1 MAAGQASP
9 GAGPAGWL
17 SEQGMGRVSARAG
30 PALHPCGRKP
40 AVFRRYMSFMDRQCL
55 SSPDDYFFN
64 FGFNHLRSSYIFYET
79 FYLPFNELYTTNQK
93 IKRKMQND
101 LAGVM
106 EKEGWPT
113 KSRRATR
120 GRVDLG
126 MVEEGGGHS
135 EGGSERPEAGQGS

>member
-1 MAAGQASP
+1 
-9 GAGPAGWL
+9 
-17 SEQGMGRVSARAG
+17 
-30 PALHPCGRKP
+30 
-40 AVFRRYMSFMDRQCL
+40 MSFMDRQCL

-64 FGFNHLRSSYIFYET
+64 FGINHPRSPYVFYET

-101 LAGVM
+101 LAGAM

-113 KSRRATR
+113 KARKATR

-126 MVEEGGGHS
+126 LVVEGGGCS
-135 EGGSERPEAGQGS
+135 AGGLERPEAGQGS

>member
-1 MAAGQASP
+1 MVNQLPKVTENGICLQDP
-9 GAGPAGWL
+9 
-17 SEQGMGRVSARAG
+17 
-30 PALHPCGRKP
+30 
-40 AVFRRYMSFMDRQCL
+40 FL
-55 SSPDDYFFN
+55 SSSLFPTFKKYLFIWPHLVLLVALWFFFLSYFFN
-64 FGFNHLRSSYIFYET
+64 FGINHLRSSYIFYET

-101 LAGVM
+101 LAGAM